1 MVDIKFF
8 RCDRCGNIVVKLVD
22 SGAPLTCCGQQMTEL
37 VPNSSGAAVEKHMPV
52 VSVDGSTVTVTVGE
66 VEHPMVEDH
75 YIQFILL
82 HTTRGTQCQRLRPGD
97 KPQAVFALAEGAEPI
112 AAFEYCNK
120 HGLWMAEI

>member
-82 HTTRGTQCQRLRPGD
+82 HTTRGAQCQRLRPGD